1 MWALDPAYHVYENV
15 RAVTDQISRLIDT
28 YRNNRP
34 EVFLGKV
41 VLKICSEYT
50 GEHPWRSTIS
60 IKLLCNFIEITLR
73 QGYSPVNLLHIFT
86 TPFLQ
91 KTTGRLLLHMQYKSA
106 IARPSWF
113 KSIRSWMR
121 DWQTRVISLDLLF
134 HHLQYFL

>member
-34 EVFLGKV
+34 EAFLGKV

-106 IARPSWF
+106 IARPFWF

>member
-106 IARPSWF
+106 IARPFWF
-113 KSIRSWMR
+113 KSIRS
-121 DWQTRVISLDLLF
+121 
-134 HHLQYFL
+134 